1 LIALPDQID
10 FGVHEVELGSRITRN
25 YKINFPLCSTPMD
38 TVTES
43 QMATSMALNGGI
55 GIIHSNCSV
64 EDQCNMVIASFTLIL
79 YH

>member
-1 LIALPDQID
+1 
-10 FGVHEVELGSRITRN
+10 
-25 YKINFPLCSTPMD
+25 MD

-64 EDQCNMVIASFTLIL
+64 EDQCAMVSLNLTIIFI
-79 YH
+79 